1 MQGIRTIT
9 VRDAAQL
16 MGMSAET
23 IQAGLIQKR
32 FPWGYAI
39 QTGEHR
45 WRYWIN
51 ADKFFEIERV
61 EGGDNDNT
69 QR

>member
-23 IQAGLIQKR
+23 IQAGLIQQR